1 MLNIKFPPT
10 HSPGWGNIKYL
21 RVLCGCE
28 YKSAA
33 LRTSSS
39 PPQWLAG
46 VRGAFLLYIL
56 AAAHAWLVPGHLH
69 ACICWYGDATSVCS
83 PPQSRGWASA
93 SGHSALRHDECA
105 QRVKDSRCQWLRE
118 KVGHL
123 SLRSDVGE
131 PNALRILHL
140 LAQEGDLS
148 RHISH
153 AFRGGAPRP
162 PSGAGGL
169 HRRRVPTFCRPL
181 KSPPGDVCSIY
192 L

>member
-1 MLNIKFPPT
+1 MASTHKHAFHVSVPALPKACRSNQWRWGRRCRLRPRRGGSASLPARPIAVGGLEFEWGRRLILLHIKFPPT

-93 SGHSALRHDECA
+93 SGHSALRHTTSA
-105 QRVKDSRCQWLRE
+105 RRA
-118 KVGHL
+118 
-123 SLRSDVGE
+123 GE
-131 PNALRILHL
+131 R
-140 LAQEGDLS
+140 Q
-148 RHISH
+148 
-153 AFRGGAPRP
+153 P
-162 PSGAGGL
+162 PSVA
-169 HRRRVPTFCRPL
+169 
-181 KSPPGDVCSIY
+181 S
-192 L
+192 